1 MVTTSKKLTAVILA
15 AGRGTRM
22 QPFSASYP
30 KPTLPI
36 CNKPVLQ
43 YQIEMFRDLGIEDVI
58 IVIGHLGHEIA
69 QRFGD
74 GTRLGVRIRY
84 FEQTKTLGI
93 AAALGQ
99 LEPYVASPMFVALG
113 DIFFKADNLA
123 GMVRTLEEAQAGAV
137 LAVKQEEDPE
147 AIRRNFTVLQNPDG
161 TVKRVI
167 EKPRHVTTKTKG
179 CGLYLFDL
187 PVFDAIRRTPRTAMR
202 DEYEITDTIQIMV
215 DDGLP
220 VHTAEVVKWDV
231 NLTFPHDVLSC
242 NLFELRFRGLEN
254 LVGEEVTI
262 HRQAE
267 LTNVVVGDRAV
278 IESGI
283 RIRNTVVFPDTQV
296 TATHDVDTFIVTP
309 EHQIDCR
316 IVSSNRVS

>member
-1 MVTTSKKLTAVILA
+1 
-15 AGRGTRM
+15 
-22 QPFSASYP
+22 
-30 KPTLPI
+30 
-36 CNKPVLQ
+36 
-43 YQIEMFRDLGIEDVI
+43 
-58 IVIGHLGHEIA
+58 
-69 QRFGD
+69 
-74 GTRLGVRIRY
+74 
-84 FEQTKTLGI
+84 
-93 AAALGQ
+93 
-99 LEPYVASPMFVALG
+99 
-113 DIFFKADNLA
+113 
-123 GMVRTLEEAQAGAV
+123 
-137 LAVKQEEDPE
+137 
-147 AIRRNFTVLQNPDG
+147 
-161 TVKRVI
+161 
-167 EKPRHVTTKTKG
+167 
-179 CGLYLFDL
+179 
-187 PVFDAIRRTPRTAMR
+187 MR